1 LVPPLYYI
9 PMEITVCLGGV
20 LVKISSVY
28 DAYLN
33 QYAPFA
39 CGEMPWA
46 TVSISREELL
56 SRLPLYESGTSEQY
70 AEHME
75 LCLRCGD
82 ALLPHG
88 RAIFH
93 GAAFI
98 WRGRALIITAESGTG
113 KSTHYVQWKRLYGGE
128 IAIINGDKPVLDFSR
143 EEIAVCPSPWR
154 GKENMGSMNTAPL
167 GGIIMLKK
175 GPQNAMRRL
184 SPKEAAQPLFVQ
196 FLSSMQ
202 SQSAAQL
209 TGQYTERMLESVP
222 VWCLE
227 NKGDEDSARLCRQ
240 TIEKE
245 VLRP

>member
-1 LVPPLYYI
+1 
-9 PMEITVCLGGV
+9 MCLGGMP
-20 LVKISSVY
+20 VKISSVY

-33 QYAPFA
+33 RYAPFA
-39 CGEMPWA
+39 CGEA
-46 TVSISREELL
+46 AKASVSISREELL
-56 SRLPLYESGTSEQY
+56 SRLPLYEPGTSEPY

-113 KSTHYVQWKRLYGGE
+113 KSTHYVQWKRLYGEE
-128 IAIINGDKPVLDFSR
+128 IAIINGDKPVLDFSG
-143 EEIAVCPSPWR
+143 EGIAVCPSPWR
-154 GKENMGSMNTAPL
+154 GKENMGSMSSAPL

-175 GPQNAMRRL
+175 GPKNAMHRL
-184 SPKEAAQPLFVQ
+184 TPKEAAQSLFVQ
-196 FLSSMQ
+196 FLSAMQ
-202 SQSAAQL
+202 SESAARL
-209 TGQYTERMLESVP
+209 TGQYTERMLKSVP

-240 TIEKE
+240 TVEGE
-245 VLRP
+245 VLWA